1 MIKIIVLSIFTIL
14 IFLLLAPTAKSF
26 AQNTGYD
33 MTVSPV
39 FFDLTGDPG
48 TTITTKVRIRNN
60 TNSPIPIKLGV
71 EKIVGD
77 QNGNITLKD
86 NNDQTLS
93 WIKFTE
99 SSIVTKPL
107 EWTDVPLTIDIP
119 KDAAYGYYWEV
130 SFSQDKN
137 SPLAKTGVSL
147 TGAAAVPI
155 LLNVIKPGAKAEAKI
170 VDFSVKNFITEY
182 LPTDFTVK
190 VQNTGNI
197 HVKPHGNIFISDG
210 RNKDLAIIDVNS
222 GLGNVIPNSSRIFT
236 ASWNDGF
243 LVEQTVLQDGQPK
256 LDKNGKPMQ
265 TLQINWNKL
274 TSFRIGKY
282 TANLVLVF
290 DNGKRD
296 VPLQS
301 TITFWVFP
309 YKALAVIGIAVIALV
324 LVVRFLLKYYINREI
339 RRRLKPQKS

>member
-1 MIKIIVLSIFTIL
+1 
-14 IFLLLAPTAKSF
+14 
-26 AQNTGYD
+26 

-39 FFDLTGDPG
+39 FFDLIGDPG

-60 TNSPIPIKLGV
+60 TNSPVPIKLGV

-86 NNDQTLS
+86 TNDQTLS
-93 WIKFTE
+93 WIKFSE
-99 SSIVTKPL
+99 SSIVAKPL
-107 EWTDVPLTIDIP
+107 EWTDVPFSIDIP
-119 KDAAYGYYWEV
+119 TDAAYGYYWEI

-137 SPLAKTGVSL
+137 SPIAKSGVSL

-155 LLNVIKPGAKAEAKI
+155 LLNVNKAGAKADAKLTEFTTK
-170 VDFSVKNFITEY
+170 DFITEY
-182 LPTDFTVK
+182 LPIDFNIK

-197 HVKPHGNIFISDG
+197 HIKPHGNIFISDG
-210 RNKDLAIIDVNS
+210 RNKNLAILDVNS

-236 ASWNDGF
+236 APWDDGF
-243 LVEQTVLQDGQPK
+243 LVKQPVLQDGQPK
-256 LDKNGKPMQ
+256 LDKNGRPVE

-274 TSFRIGKY
+274 TNFRVGKY
-282 TANLVLVF
+282 TANLLLVF

-296 VPLQS
+296 VPLEA

-309 YKALAVIGIAVIALV
+309 YKALAVMLVAVVALV
-324 LVVRFLLKYYINREI
+324 LIVRFLLKYYVNREI

>member
-1 MIKIIVLSIFTIL
+1 
-14 IFLLLAPTAKSF
+14 
-26 AQNTGYD
+26 
-33 MTVSPV
+33 
-39 FFDLTGDPG
+39 
-48 TTITTKVRIRNN
+48 
-60 TNSPIPIKLGV
+60 
-71 EKIVGD
+71 
-77 QNGNITLKD
+77 
-86 NNDQTLS
+86 LS
-93 WIKFTE
+93 WITFPE
-99 SSIVTKPL
+99 SSLVAKPL
-107 EWTDVPLTIDIP
+107 EWTDVPFSIDIP
-119 KDAAYGYYWEV
+119 KDAAYGYYWEI

-155 LLNVIKPGAKAEAKI
+155 LLSVNKPGAKAEAKLTE
-170 VDFSVKNFITEY
+170 FSVKNFITEY

-197 HVKPHGNIFISDG
+197 HIKPHGNIFISDG

-222 GLGNVIPNSSRIFT
+222 ELGNVLPNSSRIFT

-243 LVEQTVLQDGQPK
+243 LVKQMVLQDGQPK
-256 LDKNGKPMQ
+256 LDKNGKPME

-282 TANLVLVF
+282 TANLLLVF

-296 VPLQS
+296 VPLES

-309 YKALAVIGIAVIALV
+309 YKALAVVGVAVIALFF
-324 LVVRFLLKYYINREI
+324 VVRFLLKYYINREI
-339 RRRLKPQKS
+339 RRRLKTQKS